1 MEIAVPF
8 LSVPTKKS
16 LSNNQKRNFANI
28 NVAAMIL
35 AGVVALSG
43 TLLGGVARFF
53 RGDRFFNGKPFV
65 RTGSKKHKR
74 EIHDE
79 EFLVWD
85 TFRSIDRALMEIDF
99 DVRACSQRSICWH
112 VKNSLMN
119 IQENRAGKTDK
130 FITGFIKSVK
140 CLFFELH

>member
-35 AGVVALSG
+35 AVFVALSG

-53 RGDRFFNGKPFV
+53 RGDNFFNGKPLV
-65 RTGSKKHKR
+65 RTGNKKHKR
-74 EIHDE
+74 EIRHEDI
-79 EFLVWD
+79 VWD
-85 TFRSIDRALMEIDF
+85 TFSNIDNALKEIDF
-99 DVRACSQRSICWH
+99 DIWECSQRSICWH

-119 IQENRAGKTDK
+119 VQENHAGKTDK
-130 FITGFIKSVK
+130 FITGFVK
-140 CLFFELH
+140 